1 MRRHPTRKCASPD
14 PKSGPDSTDQR
25 PKSQLASIGQVLQFA
40 TPRDYLFLG
49 LAAVL
54 AVLNGSLGVVPMII
68 AGAFFDIAPAATAT
82 VSTPTWSP
90 CCGIELPLW
99 LWLILCGVCQG
110 ATSGLYQLLTDL
122 AKERMMCAYKTAYLK
137 AIVRQDIEWY
147 DANDPLQL
155 SSVIGEQLERLG
167 EALSPKGMIAF
178 EMLGAGL
185 GGISIAL
192 ARQWQLG
199 LLSLSGASLVL
210 LTGYGARDSCT
221 YPADGRFFPCLL
233 PAATQAYYDC
243 LRRTACPRRTTH
255 TLRRA
260 ASLQRRELAQTCAC
274 WPPSH
279 TLVFLRPLVRHVPSL
294 RSESNDRARGGT
306 TCCSPR
312 RSEQA

>member
-1 MRRHPTRKCASPD
+1 MRRHPKCASPD
-14 PKSGPDSTDQR
+14 PKSGPESTDQR

-40 TPRDYLFLG
+40 TSRDCLFLG

-54 AVLNGSLGVVPMII
+54 AVLNGSVGVFPIFIAGSFFDVVPT
-68 AGAFFDIAPAATAT
+68 ATAT

-99 LWLILCGVCQG
+99 LWFILCGVCQG

-185 GGISIAL
+185 AGASIAL

-199 LLSLSGASLVL
+199 LLALSCASLTL
-210 LTGYGARDSCT
+210 IGGGARDYTHTRQTVAFS
-221 YPADGRFFPCLL
+221 PAYSQL
-233 PAATQAYYDC
+233 PH
-243 LRRTACPRRTTH
+243 RRTTIVCAGRPV
-255 TLRRA
+255 LGARRI
-260 ASLQRRELAQTCAC
+260 R
-274 WPPSH
+274 
-279 TLVFLRPLVRHVPSL
+279 
-294 RSESNDRARGGT
+294 
-306 TCCSPR
+306 
-312 RSEQA
+312 